1 MLIKTNFL
9 PIIICAGSMLLAQP
23 LRAQSPSTQTWDL
36 PHATAVKDAG
46 PRSYHFSV
54 IYYTANRTGEVIH
67 RQQVTGDYTRG
78 LPNGEVQWKN
88 VVDAQVDGATAP
100 FPATPKSDFME
111 GFRYRNDIGAT
122 MSPDFFKSFP
132 PSAIMER
139 NLVWDTGMFEMFG
152 QEFFDQ
158 LKLNEPLHI
167 DKDQDVK
174 LPDVGTFRNR
184 DVVLEWVGR
193 SQRNGQ
199 DCALIDYHAFFN
211 PVTIAMGGMT
221 MNARSDYWGEI
232 WVSLATKQI
241 EFATLNE
248 EVNGE
253 IKLPG
258 QDAPQLLDVFRIGT
272 FEPVTVTNSIPAAD

>member
-9 PIIICAGSMLLAQP
+9 PFIICAGSMLLAQP

-272 FEPVTVTNSIPAAD
+272 FEPVTVTNSIAAAD